1 MGDLEYVNFVNRTI
15 TEQYWWAISRRL
27 PFMNIIFYISLEI
40 FLAFIADKKL
50 KAGSCDLKTQD
61 IKTLIVVTPIF
72 YV

>member
-1 MGDLEYVNFVNRTI
+1 MGDLQYVNFVNRTVLVGN
-15 TEQYWWAISRRL
+15 RRL
-27 PFMNIIFYISLEI
+27 SFMNRIFHISLEI

>member
-1 MGDLEYVNFVNRTI
+1 
-15 TEQYWWAISRRL
+15 
-27 PFMNIIFYISLEI
+27 MNIIFYISLEI

-61 IKTLIVVTPIF
+61 IKTLIVVTLIF